1 MTGIFT
7 ENGISRNS
15 RLLLLALLLTVVA
28 GIPRL
33 YQLGDLGFYMDE
45 ETTSFASRSLAEGLP
60 AQMPSGM
67 PYHRAILQSYL
78 NALSARVFGLDNEFS
93 YRLPSAIFGILT
105 VPLLFLLVRP
115 YTGTSIAFIVA
126 LLLALSEWH
135 IFTAR
140 QARMY
145 APFLFFYI
153 ACVFSILR
161 WAQSNSNRDLVISLL
176 LFGAAA
182 TTHQFGIFAAL
193 IPFVALSI
201 QDFSRTPTY
210 KLALFSVTSGVSAA
224 LYGSFFVDKAY
235 QLWKTSNGIETAS
248 TATVNRLPD
257 LQAMDYRLL
266 VAGSVSILLG
276 MWLARLSAFPS
287 TGIGKYWRIA
297 AHYLLAM
304 LFAGLAATAN
314 LHGAFLAILLLLFL
328 YPGTLADFLKS
339 SYKPLTAITVLTFLS
354 AGLVVMDSGVLPGL
368 KSMSQFPHQY
378 WTLLNDLSPAI
389 TLLFLAALLY
399 LAAGNKQAIGKP
411 AYIMAIC
418 ALFPLI
424 LVGSI
429 KHWVPARYIITA
441 YPFILITTGLFL
453 YTLVKNICSFCNI
466 SSETPVTTISITIIL
481 SGIIG
486 GHSVMSAYKA
496 ATLTYGDP
504 VNEAAHIFPVHPDH
518 KHTGEYVATHS
529 SIDDLILAEDILE
542 QQWYAGRV
550 DYWLRDHKSHNR
562 YLYKGHDNELHDIY
576 VNSIVA
582 TPEILDKLTANHD
595 KRIWLITSG
604 ETFHQRKQYLNT
616 EQQAW
621 LDAIEKNNQPVFT
634 GKDNISFVYC
644 LHCEENQ

>member
-7 ENGISRNS
+7 DSGTSRHS
-15 RLLLLALLLTVVA
+15 RLLLLALLLTVIA

-33 YQLGDLGFYMDE
+33 YQLGGLGFYMDE

-67 PYHRAILQSYL
+67 PYHRAIIQSYL

-105 VPLLFLLVRP
+105 IPLLFLLLRP
-115 YTGTSIAFIVA
+115 YTGTATAFIVA
-126 LLLALSEWH
+126 LLFALSEWQ

-145 APFLFFYI
+145 GPFLFFYI

-161 WAQSNSNRDLVISLL
+161 WAQSNSNRDLIISLL
-176 LFGAAA
+176 LFAAAA
-182 TTHQFGIFAAL
+182 TTHQFGIFAAF
-193 IPFVALSI
+193 IPLVALSI
-201 QDFSRTPTY
+201 QDFTRTPTY
-210 KLALFSVTSGVSAA
+210 KLLLFSVTSAVSAA
-224 LYGSFFVDKAY
+224 LYGSFIVEKPY
-235 QLWKTSNGIETAS
+235 QLWKASNGIETVD
-248 TATVNRLPD
+248 TAEINRLVD
-257 LQAMDYRLL
+257 LQSMDYRLL
-266 VAGSVSILLG
+266 AAGFISLLLG
-276 MWLARLSAFPS
+276 IWLARQSAYPNA
-287 TGIGKYWRIA
+287 GIGKYWRIL
-297 AHYLLAM
+297 AHYLLAI

-339 SYKPLTAITVLTFLS
+339 GYKPLAAIAIVTVLS
-354 AGLVVMDSGVLPGL
+354 AGLLFMDAGFLPGF
-368 KSMSQFPHQY
+368 KSMLHFPHQY

-389 TLLFLAALLY
+389 TLLFLVALLY
-399 LAAGNKQAIGKP
+399 LAIGRKQAIGKP
-411 AYIMAIC
+411 AYIFAIC

-424 LVGSI
+424 LIGSI

-441 YPFILITTGLFL
+441 YPFILITAGLFL
-453 YTLVKNICSFCNI
+453 YTLVKRICSFCKI
-466 SSETPVTTISITIIL
+466 SSTSPLTTLLIIIIL

-486 GHSVMSAYKA
+486 GHGAMSAYRA
-496 ATLTYGDP
+496 ATLTYGEP

-529 SIDDLILAEDILE
+529 SKDDVILAEDILE

-562 YLYKGHDNELHDIY
+562 YLYKGQDNQLHDIY

-582 TPEILDKLTANHD
+582 TPEILQKLTASPD

-604 ETFHQRKQYLNT
+604 ETFHQRKHYLNT

-644 LHCEENQ
+644 LHCEENP